1 MIRSFGR
8 CLFTAVFFLV
18 LSAAFISCGSSAP
31 VHPLVQEKDGKVI
44 IPLSEVNDGK
54 VHFYTF
60 KKSGKKTNFFVRT
73 DSSGKVDAYFD
84 ACFTCYKHKKGYRVE
99 GSDLVCNEC
108 GMHFPIAAEQWD
120 NSQGC
125 SPILLKSTI
134 DNGQLVMDTELL
146 KKGSK
151 LF

>member
-8 CLFTAVFFLV
+8 RLLSAAFFLV
-18 LSAAFISCGSSAP
+18 LSASFVSCGSSAP
-31 VHPLVQEKDGKVI
+31 VHPFVQEKDGKVI
-44 IPLSEVNDGK
+44 IPLSEVNDGR

-60 KKSGKKTNFFVRT
+60 KKAGKQTNFFVRT
-73 DSSGKVDAYFD
+73 DDKEKVDAHFD

-125 SPILLKSTI
+125 SPILLKSSI
-134 DNGQLVMDTELL
+134 EGEQLVIDTELIT
-146 KKGSK
+146 KGSR